1 MSVDVGLLSP
11 VWVGTRAEQL
21 TSDGAVLAAME
32 AFEVWLTEALR
43 ELGEVPDL
51 SFDSAPKDPRSIAVD
66 AVSPGNPTLP
76 LVEAMR
82 RGISKDDAQWVHLG
96 ATSQD
101 LIDTS
106 LMLVA
111 KQVLADTEASLLTLA
126 GRLADLARE
135 HRDTPCVARTLTQQA
150 MPTTLGF
157 RVAGWLSGVHDALEL
172 VRSAAPLPVSLG
184 GPVGTAARYGASG
197 PAVVDALAG
206 LLELAAPVTSWHTR
220 RTPVL
225 VLATAL
231 AAVGEACGR
240 ICADLLLMTQTEIG
254 EATDGSGGASSAM
267 AHKTNPTRSVLV
279 ASAVQQLPFLLGSVA
294 SCGAGASE
302 RPAGTWHAEWQP
314 LRTMLRLA
322 GAAAERTAALAEDL
336 TFDTRAMR
344 RNLDLLVG
352 AVGQDAGWVASQTEH
367 VGLWV
372 DRVLAHHEEVFG

>member
-82 RGISKDDAQWVHLG
+82 RGISKDDARWVHLG

-231 AAVGEACGR
+231 VAVGEACGR

-302 RPAGTWHAEWQP
+302 RPAGAWHAEWQP

-352 AVGQDAGWVASQTEH
+352 AVGQDAGWVTSQTEH

-372 DRVLAHHEEVFG
+372 DRVLEHHEEVFG